1 MSSKTQEQMA
11 DDITDSSVLSRKNA
25 AYKRTKALLDETLSA
40 KSSPFLQFLLHAMEN
55 IDCKVLPE
63 HLVIEDCK
71 AFNGY
76 GGFDSSNNEIV
87 LCENKFGNMSWKRA
101 LKTMHSTLAHELVH
115 AFDHCRANVDFYNN
129 PKHSM
134 CSEIRAAA
142 LSGQCILNHKF
153 VSAVFGK
160 FASYHQKCVKSQAM
174 RSFRA
179 LHPDWTSDDSKSLLN
194 SLFPMCY
201 NDSDPFD
208 RIPLS
213 PEDARLSYNAYIS
226 RNRYD

>member
-1 MSSKTQEQMA
+1 MSTETRDRPTIDS
-11 DDITDSSVLSRKNA
+11 TDTHDLSRENA
-25 AYKRTKALLDETLSA
+25 AHNKTRALLRQTLSDN
-40 KSSPFLQFLLHAMEN
+40 SSPFLQFLLHAMEN
-55 IDCKVLPE
+55 MNCKVLPE
-63 HLVIEDCK
+63 HLVVEDCK
-71 AFNGY
+71 EFNGY

-87 LCENKFGNMSWKRA
+87 LCQNQFGNMSWKRA
-101 LKTMHSTLAHELVH
+101 LKTMHLTLAHELVH

-142 LSGQCILNHKF
+142 LSGQCILRHKY

-160 FASYHQKCVKSQAM
+160 FAGYHQKCVKSQAI

-179 LHPDWTSDDSKSLLN
+179 LHPDWNREESEALLN
-194 SLFPMCY
+194 NVFSMCY
-201 NDSDPFD
+201 NDSEPFD

-213 PEDARLSYNAYIS
+213 PRDARLSYCNYTS
-226 RNRYD
+226 RHRYD